1 MEGKDTLMGSLAV
14 MALISG
20 LARGEFIS
28 LPFLKSLAEVID
40 LALVDNPELHVK
52 TAGSSNGHFCKIIA
66 KTGYT
71 LLG

>member
-1 MEGKDTLMGSLAV
+1 MEGKDTLRGSLV
-14 MALISG
+14 VIALISG
-20 LARGEFIS
+20 LARGEFSS

-40 LALVDNPELHVK
+40 LAVVDHPEIHVK
-52 TAGSSNGHFCKIIA
+52 TPGSSNERFPKILA